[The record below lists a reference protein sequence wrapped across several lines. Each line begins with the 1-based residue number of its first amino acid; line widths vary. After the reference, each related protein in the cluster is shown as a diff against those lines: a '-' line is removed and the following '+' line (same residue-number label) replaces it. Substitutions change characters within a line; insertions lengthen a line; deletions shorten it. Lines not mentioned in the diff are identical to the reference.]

1 MMTGDELKRIRTA
14 NRLSQAQ
21 FGELVDIHRVTIS
34 EWERGIGKIS
44 VAVEIIARTLD
55 AHPELLPEMER
66 WRGMREMGGANA

>member
-1 MMTGDELKRIRTA
+1 MIGAELKKIRNA
-14 NRLSQAQ
+14 NHLSQKQ

-44 VAVEIIARTLD
+44 AAVEIIARILD

-66 WRGMREMGGANA
+66 WRGMRE